1 MNIFKRIKAVL
12 QYIVS
17 TPYYLYTKYT
27 AYKQRNREH
36 SINELINNKKG
47 IDVYQQ
53 ELAKLNTY
61 DTYLKASITSCDELK
76 NIIPIME
83 SGEHKSYSIYMK
95 SYVQENLNMLQK
107 YITELVN
114 MDIKYLRNT
123 RDKLVIEYTN
133 RISVQ
138 NSYILS
144 CVDTVKD
151 VDTSTNEDFTSSS
164 NIQLKETLVVPLNEE
179 HQVNQSKIDQ
189 LNIELKDIQTK
200 LQDEVLKN
208 TELTKEALRV
218 KTALNNRITELE
230 VEIGHNNRNYDTLE
244 KKYDALVAEY
254 DKKDKDKEKLDTAR
268 DDDILRS
275 KISRIASLEN
285 TNLNLSEEANKLRTL
300 LENKEKDTHNQV
312 TKLTKNL
319 REAEDAI
326 TDLEYEVEITR
337 NDYDELLLENTEYE
351 NTNRELMMIMNH
363 LTDGKMT
370 YIGNTIDLLH
380 TIYKEL
386 EAFRNNYMAKDE
398 LIHVVYSNV
407 ADNVVKLGEL
417 NKKQG
422 ELESSVLMYSDEMQ
436 KYEELIRLESSNGNS
451 TAAAIHTTSY
461 NTANGRLTIHRDEA
475 TSNTN
480 NIKAITNTI
489 SDNITLLKTQE
500 AQLLSRAFHL
510 DKNLADIRKL
520 LSRLGMDSQV
530 PNKDEK
536 EDDKA
541 TPSHHGFTLNDIAT
555 ANREFIA
562 NAKDEEEKKKALN
575 DKMLKSIEPSW
586 MSTRRQDRSI
596 TESSSIPSTSS
607 SKSVIL
613 NLNKNDSSPLTGSQL
628 HKKDVPRVS
637 SIKKKDDTALLNIS
651 REISSGQSNNFA
663 TAIDTTA
670 KGKITGSNEEFID

>member
-1 MNIFKRIKAVL
+1 MNIFKKIKAVVY
-12 QYIVS
+12 YIIS

-36 SINELINNKKG
+36 LINELINNKNG

-76 NIIPIME
+76 NIISIME

-95 SYVQENLNMLQK
+95 SYVEENLNMLQK
-107 YITELVN
+107 YITELVS

-123 RDKLVIEYTN
+123 RDNLVIQYTE

-144 CVDTVKD
+144 CVNTVKD
-151 VDTSTNEDFTSSS
+151 VDRSTNEDFTSSS
-164 NIQLKETLVVPLNEE
+164 NIQLKETLVVPLNGEN
-179 HQVNQSKIDQ
+179 QVNQNKIDQ

-208 TELTKEALRV
+208 TELTEEALRV
-218 KTALNNRITELE
+218 KTALNSRITELE

-254 DKKDKDKEKLDTAR
+254 DKKDKDKEKLD
-268 DDDILRS
+268 DDIHRS

-285 TNLNLSEEANKLRTL
+285 TNLNLSEEADKLRTL
-300 LENKEKDTHNQV
+300 LENKEKDAHNQV

-319 REAEDAI
+319 TAAEDAI
-326 TDLEYEVEITR
+326 TYLENEVEIKE
-337 NDYDELLLENTEYE
+337 NAYDELLLKNTEYA
-351 NTNRELMMIMNH
+351 NTNRELMMIINDY
-363 LTDGKMT
+363 TAGKMT

-380 TIYKEL
+380 TVYKEL
-386 EAFRNNYMAKDE
+386 EAFRNNYMAKGE

-475 TSNTN
+475 KSNTN

-489 SDNITLLKTQE
+489 SDNIALLKTQE

-520 LSRLGMDSQV
+520 LSRLKKDSQV
-530 PNKDEK
+530 PNKDEEEEE
-536 EDDKA
+536 EDTA
-541 TPSHHGFTLNDIAT
+541 TPGFTLNDIAT

-575 DKMLKSIEPSW
+575 DKILKSIEPYW

-607 SKSVIL
+607 AKSVTL
-613 NLNKNDSSPLTGSQL
+613 NLNKNDSSPLTRSQL
-628 HKKDVPRVS
+628 HKEDVPRVS

-663 TAIDTTA
+663 TAIDTTT
-670 KGKITGSNEEFID
+670 KGKIMGPNGEFID